1 LVTPPPDSPVNGE
14 YGGIFLGYST
24 TTTNFWTQS
33 VQADIFN
40 DPAVFT
46 VQSAQ
51 AADYGYNFL
60 TALSRGLPPLVLEL
74 SIAGA
79 GVGGAPAII
88 NVNGSPI
95 NFRISEN
102 RTQAVS
108 VNVYVQDTN
117 QAIVT
122 SGDAVTLGSF
132 RSTDGLSDS
141 TSLPGPNTWTNN
153 QVSLFGT
160 LGTDMTLLPF
170 DGQLQLNWNGNVVG
184 APLASGT
191 HTLCI
196 SATPYPS
203 DTSSNPSSPLCQNFK
218 PVSSQ
223 SPPHIL
229 DCAPSFPVR
238 QGRCVSGVGPT
249 APLRGLPTLAR
260 AKILELS

>member
-1 LVTPPPDSPVNGE
+1 
-14 YGGIFLGYST
+14 
-24 TTTNFWTQS
+24 
-33 VQADIFN
+33 
-40 DPAVFT
+40 
-46 VQSAQ
+46 
-51 AADYGYNFL
+51 
-60 TALSRGLPPLVLEL
+60 VLEL

-122 SGDAVTLGSF
+122 SGDAVTLSSF
-132 RSTDGLSDS
+132 RSADGLSDS

-196 SATPYPS
+196 TATPYPS
-203 DTSSNPSSPLCQNFK
+203 DASSNPSSPLCQNF
-218 PVSSQ
+218 PTMPLPFLVG
-223 SPPHIL
+223 IRDNAVIRGEVL
-229 DCAPSFPVR
+229 
-238 QGRCVSGVGPT
+238 SGVKF
-249 APLRGLPTLAR
+249 RMERR
-260 AKILELS
+260 AYRQAGT